1 MSIGIECQNM
11 RLSVKVG
18 DLVRE
23 VGLQERTGVIMQV
36 IQHSPNAQV
45 IYKVLWGRHSPTLPT
60 LSGPAWPDQL
70 EVINES
76 R

>member
-1 MSIGIECQNM
+1 M
-11 RLSVKVG
+11 KVG

-23 VGLQERTGVIMQV
+23 IGLQERTGVIIEDTGRLTTLRDGARV
-36 IQHSPNAQV
+36 KL
-45 IYKVLWGRHSPTLPT
+45 YKVLWNRLSPTLPT
-60 LSGPAWPDQL
+60 LVGPAWRNQL

>member
-1 MSIGIECQNM
+1 M
-11 RLSVKVG
+11 KVG

-23 VGLQERTGVIMQV
+23 IGLQERTGVIV
-36 IQHSPNAQV
+36 ADLGKRPPRGSRSA
-45 IYKVLWGRHSPTLPT
+45 YTKLFKVLWNELSPTLPT
-60 LSGPAWPDQL
+60 LVGPAWCNQL

>member
-1 MSIGIECQNM
+1 M
-11 RLSVKVG
+11 KVG

-23 VGLQERTGVIMQV
+23 IGLQERTGVIV
-36 IQHSPNAQV
+36 ESTLTADGGGARV
-45 IYKVLWGRHSPTLPT
+45 KLYKVLWNRLSPTSPTLVGT
-60 LSGPAWPDQL
+60 AWRNQL

>member
-1 MSIGIECQNM
+1 MN
-11 RLSVKVG
+11 VV

-23 VGLQERTGVIMQV
+23 IGLQERTGIVVGRNDWTTGGRIV
-36 IQHSPNAQV
+36 FRVLLN
-45 IYKVLWGRHSPTLPT
+45 KVSPTLPT
-60 LSGPAWPDQL
+60 LIGPAWRNQL

>member
-1 MSIGIECQNM
+1 M
-11 RLSVKVG
+11 KVG

-23 VGLQERTGVIMQV
+23 KGLQERTGVIVGQNDWTTGGRIV
-36 IQHSPNAQV
+36 
-45 IYKVLWGRHSPTLPT
+45 YRVLWNELSPTLPT
-60 LSGPAWPDQL
+60 LIGPAWRNQL

>member
-1 MSIGIECQNM
+1 M
-11 RLSVKVG
+11 KVG

-23 VGLQERTGVIMQV
+23 KALQRRTGVVMEV
-36 IQHSPNAQV
+36 IQRSSHALP
-45 IYKVLWGRHSPTLPT
+45 IYKVLWNRHSPTLPT
-60 LSGPAWPDQL
+60 LAGPAWPYQL

>member
-1 MSIGIECQNM
+1 M
-11 RLSVKVG
+11 KVG

-23 VGLQERTGVIMQV
+23 KALQRRTGVIMEV
-36 IQHSPNAQV
+36 IQRSSHLLP
-45 IYKVLWGRHSPTLPT
+45 IYKVLWNRHSPTLPT
-60 LSGPAWPDQL
+60 LTGPAWSYEL

>member
-1 MSIGIECQNM
+1 M
-11 RLSVKVG
+11 KVG

-23 VGLQERTGVIMQV
+23 IGLQERTGVIIEGTFTNRYDGARV
-36 IQHSPNAQV
+36 KL
-45 IYKVLWGRHSPTLPT
+45 YKVLWNRLSPTLPT
-60 LSGPAWPDQL
+60 LVGPAWRNQL

>member
-1 MSIGIECQNM
+1 M
-11 RLSVKVG
+11 KVG

-36 IQHSPNAQV
+36 IQHSPNV
-45 IYKVLWGRHSPTLPT
+45 KVMYRVLWNRHSPTLPT
-60 LSGPAWPDQL
+60 LAGPAWPDQL
-70 EVINES
+70 ELINEN

>member
-1 MSIGIECQNM
+1 M
-11 RLSVKVG
+11 KVG

-36 IQHSPNAQV
+36 IQRSSHAQV
-45 IYKVLWGRHSPTLPT
+45 IYKVLGTVTVQHCLLCTI
-60 LSGPAWPDQL
+60 PAWTDQL

>member
-1 MSIGIECQNM
+1 M
-11 RLSVKVG
+11 KVG

-23 VGLQERTGVIMQV
+23 KALQRRTGVIV
-36 IQHSPNAQV
+36 ESLRASRLIHPRGEAKLL
-45 IYKVLWGRHSPTLPT
+45 KVLWSELSPTSPTLI
-60 LSGPAWPDQL
+60 GAAWCNQL